1 MVRWRH
7 LASLRDLA
15 PGGTSRGAA
24 RSYALTWFAPGSRL
38 ACCMTKWDSDIILS
52 VFVLVIIFERKRRYK
67 LTDVTQATNEKPNN
81 ILNQDYTQT

>member
-15 PGGTSRGAA
+15 PRGTSRGAA

-38 ACCMTKWDSDIILS
+38 ACCMTKRDSDIFLF
-52 VFVLVIIFERKRRYK
+52 VFVLVIKFERKRRCK
-67 LTDVTQATNEKPNN
+67 HTDVIQATNHKPNN
-81 ILNQDYTQT
+81 IL